1 MSKIECLS
9 VDKNLSEFEYC
20 RLKPINR
27 NVSEF
32 SFKLKLHDTINDLT
46 ANYELLQKFNRYSPI
61 GINYTL
67 NICKYFTNRKNEKFV
82 TIFFDLMNNYINLN
96 HSCPFKDYIQLEK
109 FYARHDRLP
118 LPILSGE
125 YLFKTSWFVK
135 QKLRKL
141 SKLNMFLMPVTN
153 RVHNC
158 CFIIILPILLEVAPE
173 QPAESFVICVTSLP
187 SLTSQ
192 MRGFRKII
200 CQEKIM
206 KHKPESNQG

>member
-1 MSKIECLS
+1 MADFVTEVEFGREMTARLYAPKTNSQQLLNTKHNKLTSWDNGNNYIQLIRVLLLLFLLVGKSYSFFRMSKIECLS

-135 QKLRKL
+135 QKLR
-141 SKLNMFLMPVTN
+141 
-153 RVHNC
+153 
-158 CFIIILPILLEVAPE
+158 
-173 QPAESFVICVTSLP
+173 
-187 SLTSQ
+187 
-192 MRGFRKII
+192 
-200 CQEKIM
+200 
-206 KHKPESNQG
+206 

>member
-135 QKLRKL
+135 QKLR
-141 SKLNMFLMPVTN
+141 VQTE
-153 RVHNC
+153 
-158 CFIIILPILLEVAPE
+158 EV
-173 QPAESFVICVTSLP
+173 QAELKDAGAEHCRTLQKVEVPTVRDNFM
-187 SLTSQ
+187 Q
-192 MRGFRKII
+192 RKR
-200 CQEKIM
+200 
-206 KHKPESNQG
+206 